1 LKRKLLL
8 LNLVLMTLTA
18 LAVWRLRAEWQAAKA
33 HEDAVLAKKL
43 PPAPAPLYNALPPA
57 QPVVPAGYIDI
68 AQKMLFSKDR
78 NATVI
83 VPPPAPPPP
92 PPPMPA
98 LPVLHGVMNI
108 GDGPTAIMSEK
119 AGGAHRDIK
128 PGGKVGEFKVV
139 AVNNEEIVLEW
150 NGQSVR
156 RRLEELLDRTVPA
169 ASTTP
174 AAGAPAAATPAAPA
188 TLTVKSGPGVDI
200 GNGVKACVAGDSAAP
215 GTVMDGL
222 KKVTWE
228 TPFGKGCRW
237 EPAK

>member
-1 LKRKLLL
+1 
-8 LNLVLMTLTA
+8 
-18 LAVWRLRAEWQAAKA
+18 LRAEWQAAKA
-33 HEDAVLAKKL
+33 HEDSVLAKKL
-43 PPAPAPLYNALPPA
+43 PPAPAPLYNALPSA
-57 QPVVPAGYIDI
+57 QSVVPAGYIDI

-108 GDGPTAIMSEK
+108 GDGPTAIMSAK
-119 AGGAHRDIK
+119 AGAAHRDIK
-128 PGGKVGEFKVV
+128 PGDKVGEFKLV

-150 NGQSVR
+150 NGQAVR
-156 RRLEELLDRTVPA
+156 RRLEELLDRTVAAAPTAPAPAAVASGPA
-169 ASTTP
+169 AS
-174 AAGAPAAATPAAPA
+174 APAGPAN
-188 TLTVKSGPGVDI
+188 LTAKSGPGVDI
-200 GNGVKACVAGDSAAP
+200 GNGIKACVAGDSAAP